1 MSRRY
6 KIVVIEPSVIVTEGL
21 KMLLAS
27 SPEFEVA
34 DSFTDMVHIADRI
47 QVCRPD
53 IVLINPAI
61 VDFQKRFLVRNL
73 FPGLSDVVLIAL
85 VYGYVE
91 PDVLKQYQGSIHIYD
106 DHARILKNLRQAV
119 EQGQVKVDAVE
130 NYDLTDREKEI
141 LVSVVKGLTNKEIAD
156 VHNISI
162 HTVISHR
169 KNISR
174 RTGIKSISG
183 LTVYALLNNLVDHSE
198 IE

>member
-1 MSRRY
+1 MSRKY
-6 KIVVIEPSVIVTEGL
+6 KIAIIEPSAIVTEGL
-21 KMLLAS
+21 KALLAS

-34 DSFTDMVHIADRI
+34 DSFTDIVHITDRSH
-47 QVCRPD
+47 VYRPD
-53 IVLINPAI
+53 IVLMNPVVI
-61 VDFQKRFLVRNL
+61 DFQKRFLVRNL
-73 FPGLSDVVLIAL
+73 FSGFPDAVLVAL

-91 PDVLKQYQGSIHIYD
+91 PEVLKQYQGALYIGD
-106 DHARILKNLRQAV
+106 DSVRIVKCLRYAV
-119 EQGQVKVDAVE
+119 EQGQTKTDPVE

-169 KNISR
+169 KNITR

-183 LTVYALLNNLVDHSE
+183 LTVYALLNNLVDQSE

>member
-1 MSRRY
+1 MSRKY
-6 KIVVIEPSVIVTEGL
+6 KIAIIEPSAIVTEGL
-21 KMLLAS
+21 KALLAS
-27 SPEFEVA
+27 SPEFEVV
-34 DSFTDMVHIADRI
+34 DSFTDIVHITDRSH
-47 QVCRPD
+47 VYRPD
-53 IVLINPAI
+53 IVLMNPVVI
-61 VDFQKRFLVRNL
+61 DFQKRFLVRNL
-73 FPGLSDVVLIAL
+73 FSGFPDAVLVAL

-91 PDVLKQYQGSIHIYD
+91 PEVLRQYQSALYIGD
-106 DHARILKNLRQAV
+106 DSVRIVKGLRHAV
-119 EQGQVKVDAVE
+119 EQGQPKADPVE

-169 KNISR
+169 KNITR

-183 LTVYALLNNLVDHSE
+183 LTVYALLNNLVDQSE